1 MYKLAKP
8 IRCPN
13 CGEIVQ
19 VDTSMILTSYPPQY
33 KWECPKCG
41 RTGTVGSKDDI
52 ITFENQ
58 TPIRTL
64 PYIQKVGEPDLG
76 VGATTTN
83 ATGDG
88 YNTINAVPSIC
99 SPMTECEICGEEF
112 KFDSRSYICPKCRE
126 AVVKLRGTAD
136 STANAMPADKSTAN
150 AVPANNKSTVTDP
163 KSTACDIPGKPFL
176 QQGWECPKCGAI
188 LAPHQSYCPFCSKKE
203 SDWITTV
210 GTGTQPFYG
219 EWTNRDN
226 LTPPTGQ
233 YTNPN
238 PGTAISSGDK
248 PKVPNSCTITYATPC
263 DNLKATL

>member
-1 MYKLAKP
+1 MYKPTEP
-8 IRCPN
+8 IRCPKCGAIVKVDLYKILTSNPPCYEWTCPN
-13 CGEIVQ
+13 CGEKGYTKQ
-19 VDTSMILTSYPPQY
+19 
-33 KWECPKCG
+33 G
-41 RTGTVGSKDDI
+41 DI

-58 TPIRTL
+58 IGHATSGD
-64 PYIQKVGEPDLG
+64 IQKVGKLDPSIS
-76 VGATTTN
+76 VIPMN

-126 AVVKLRGTAD
+126 AIVKLRKTAD
-136 STANAMPADKSTAN
+136 STANAMPTD
-150 AVPANNKSTVTDP
+150 KSTVTDP

-238 PGTAISSGDK
+238 PNTAISSGDK
-248 PKVPNSCTITYATPC
+248 PKTPVSDNIIFTTHC
-263 DNLKATL
+263 DNIKATL

>member
-1 MYKLAKP
+1 MYKPTEP
-8 IRCPN
+8 IRCPKCGAIVKVIAIRFPDIEWKCLM
-13 CGEIVQ
+13 CGESGSIKQ
-19 VDTSMILTSYPPQY
+19 GATS
-33 KWECPKCG
+33 G
-41 RTGTVGSKDDI
+41 
-52 ITFENQ
+52 
-58 TPIRTL
+58 
-64 PYIQKVGEPDLG
+64 YIQKVSEPKPG
-76 VGATTTN
+76 VGVTTTN

-88 YNTINAVPSIC
+88 YNTINAVPSIY

-126 AVVKLRGTAD
+126 AVVKLRKTAD
-136 STANAMPADKSTAN
+136 STANAMPTD
-150 AVPANNKSTVTDP
+150 KSTVTDP

>member
-1 MYKLAKP
+1 MYKLAKS

-64 PYIQKVGEPDLG
+64 PYIQKVGEPDPG

-83 ATGDG
+83 GTGG
-88 YNTINAVPSIC
+88 YSTINPTPI
-99 SPMTECEICGEEF
+99 T
-112 KFDSRSYICPKCRE
+112 
-126 AVVKLRGTAD
+126 
-136 STANAMPADKSTAN
+136 
-150 AVPANNKSTVTDP
+150 KSTVTDP
-163 KSTACDIPGKPFL
+163 KSTACDIPAPKFI
-176 QQGWECPKCGAI
+176 QQGWECPKCGAV
-188 LAPHQSYCPFCSKKE
+188 LAPNQSYCPFCSPSE
-203 SDWITTV
+203 YGRTNWLGPTC
-210 GTGTQPFYG
+210 G
-219 EWTNRDN
+219 EWIN
-226 LTPPTGQ
+226 TPPSGQ

-238 PGTAISSGDK
+238 PSTTISLGDK
-248 PKVPNSCTITYATPC
+248 PKAPVS
-263 DNLKATL
+263 DNIIFTTHCEKV